1 MNNDYQFI
9 DGSRLS
15 TVIEALIFASDEP
28 IPGDKIRDIIVDN
41 EEHIEI
47 TTDTVSDFVDKL
59 NERYDENGMCFYID
73 RIGGGYTFVT
83 RSKYHYWLS
92 IYQHENAYRKLSQS
106 AIESLAIVAYRQPIT
121 KPEVDQ
127 IRGVDSGYILRQL
140 MEKALIE
147 VSGRADSPGKPLLYR
162 TTKHFLRHFGINS
175 VDELPKPREIDEIL
189 KDDDMAEHRQLLMER
204 QLMME
209 ELEEQDDEEIREE
222 LQTILEEGNANNNPE
237 ETEFEDEEQEEETEA
252 VDADTE
258 ETDSSEEAADKSLD
272 SDDGETSAEDTQVES
287 SDEEETGQHQDQ
299 EENDVQEDTVNDKE
313 NESQK
318 GRNSGEEE

>member
-1 MNNDYQFI
+1 MKNDYEFI

-15 TVIEALIFASDEP
+15 SVIEALIFASEEP
-28 IPGDKIRDIIVDN
+28 ITGSKIRDIIVEN
-41 EEHIEI
+41 EEQIEI
-47 TTDTVSDFVDKL
+47 TEETVSDFVDKL
-59 NERYDENGMCFYID
+59 NERYDENGLSF
-73 RIGGGYTFVT
+73 RIQAMGGGYTFVT
-83 RSKYHYWLS
+83 EKKYHYWLS
-92 IYQHENAYRKLSQS
+92 IFQHENAYRKLSQS

-204 QLMME
+204 QLMIDEME
-209 ELEEQDDEEIREE
+209 EEDEEVSPEEMADELISEFEEKKAAKENDQEEEVEEEQDQPENENHEGEI
-222 LQTILEEGNANNNPE
+222 N
-237 ETEFEDEEQEEETEA
+237 EEE
-252 VDADTE
+252 
-258 ETDSSEEAADKSLD
+258 
-272 SDDGETSAEDTQVES
+272 
-287 SDEEETGQHQDQ
+287 
-299 EENDVQEDTVNDKE
+299 
-313 NESQK
+313 
-318 GRNSGEEE
+318 